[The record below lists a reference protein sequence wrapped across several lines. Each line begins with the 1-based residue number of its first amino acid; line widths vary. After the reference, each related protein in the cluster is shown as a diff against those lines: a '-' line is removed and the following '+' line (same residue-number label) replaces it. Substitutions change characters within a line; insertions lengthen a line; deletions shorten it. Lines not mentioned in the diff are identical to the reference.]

1 MTSFITKDDQKLIK
15 QIFKDN
21 TSKPFIVY
29 DQTCYKLGRANGE
42 PTKSS
47 IRYEAYKTS
56 NTPEEFKSSGGKLQ
70 DFIWDLERGFVTV
83 NGKYLTRDETKTI
96 RSIVRQAN
104 EARDSYEIERQADMK
119 AKKEQREFIKSVVKE
134 AKAADKK
141 AAKEAKEAKMEAEKQ
156 AKTAEKQAA
165 KEAKAAEKEA
175 EKQAK
180 AAEKQAAKEAKA
192 AEKQAAKEAKAA
204 EKEAAKQAKAA
215 EKQAAK
221 AAREADRQAE
231 KNRIKTEREEAK
243 ASRKRYLSEVT
254 NIVKEAK
261 AADKQVAKRMKALD
275 VLKECFDQDTG
286 DVHPPM
292 LKKVKKYYPIAH
304 GCEYVQPN

>member
-104 EARDSYEIERQADMK
+104 EARDSHEIERQADMK

-180 AAEKQAAKEAKA
+180 AAEKQAAKEAK
-192 AEKQAAKEAKAA
+192 EA